1 MAKKRSTKPKRT
13 MMWVTLSALIFLIV
27 VSLASI
33 LDLQQKNLTDMQQF
47 KTDYPRVAEQHVF
60 RSVSMKTAIEKL
72 ENDTGVVFIGFK
84 ECPWCQYLVEY
95 VDKAAKA
102 ENLPRVTYVNIRQDR
117 TDNSDDYKKIVS
129 ILEPYLAKDEQGNP
143 RVYVPHVIAVKN
155 GKIVDSYRQEE
166 MDQNEAKNGPASYW
180 TTERV
185 SRLDTR
191 LKELVRKTK

>member
-102 ENLPRVTYVNIRQDR
+102 EKLHLI
-117 TDNSDDYKKIVS
+117 
-129 ILEPYLAKDEQGNP
+129 
-143 RVYVPHVIAVKN
+143 
-155 GKIVDSYRQEE
+155 
-166 MDQNEAKNGPASYW
+166 
-180 TTERV
+180 
-185 SRLDTR
+185 
-191 LKELVRKTK
+191 